1 MPVVCLGGGLFGWGG
16 FLGGGFWVGGGEGL
30 RLQIDRGII
39 GEKYLITFSVKTK
52 TETLHFI

>member
-1 MPVVCLGGGLFGWGG
+1 MGGGAFWV
-16 FLGGGFWVGGGEGL
+16 GGFWVGGGEGL

-52 TETLHFI
+52 TETLQFI